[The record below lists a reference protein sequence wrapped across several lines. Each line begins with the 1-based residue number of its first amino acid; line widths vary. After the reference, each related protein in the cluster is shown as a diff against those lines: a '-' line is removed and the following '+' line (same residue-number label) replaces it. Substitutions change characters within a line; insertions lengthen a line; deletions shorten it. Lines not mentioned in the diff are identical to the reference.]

1 MKIMESTCVSLNQC
15 ACAGLVA
22 TFEQAA
28 DCYEG
33 KQTKRG
39 AIKIVLKS
47 TGWGIVI
54 GGALGAAIAAGLAV
68 LSTSGA
74 AVVAAAAGVYSGAF
88 LKQTTYLCQ
97 HKQKTCCFD
106 MVLVTELQFQLCP
119 IRQVASPSRYQQ
131 HVVGQ
136 HICNSLYPKNQSS
149 EEQHRLLYC
158 HHAIQG
164 PHV

>member
-1 MKIMESTCVSLNQC
+1 MTVMEITCASLNHC

-28 DCYEG
+28 DYYEG

-47 TGWGIVI
+47 TGWGILI

-74 AVVAAAAGVYSGAF
+74 AAVVAAAAGLYSGAS
-88 LKQTTYLCQ
+88 LNQTKYLW
-97 HKQKTCCFD
+97 
-106 MVLVTELQFQLCP
+106 
-119 IRQVASPSRYQQ
+119 
-131 HVVGQ
+131 
-136 HICNSLYPKNQSS
+136 
-149 EEQHRLLYC
+149 
-158 HHAIQG
+158 
-164 PHV
+164 